1 MASPA
6 APVHHK
12 KHGEGTTGSAGSS
25 GIPCAMVLTV
35 SFLLSL
41 GTGLYCPHR
50 RADRIRATWHQRRD
64 ARTTRLRRPRYACA
78 RLAQLTRPPQSR
90 LTCRDDRDAPL
101 FIEAGWRGKK
111 HTIPKNGSK
120 IFSQQGGTVETALH
134 RIANVRFFARVIFP
148 AETARDCIARARNC
162 PTGESLGRRSC
173 GLATRTRAHKA
184 HMPQRSAAV

>member
-1 MASPA
+1 M
-6 APVHHK
+6 APVHNK

-35 SFLLSL
+35 SFVLSL
-41 GTGLYCPHR
+41 GTGLCCPHR

-111 HTIPKNGSK
+111 HMFPKNGSK
-120 IFSQQGGTVETALH
+120 IFSQQGWTVETALH
-134 RIANVRFFARVIFP
+134 RIANVRFFACVIFSGRNRSRLRC
-148 AETARDCIARARNC
+148 ARKKLPDGRITRSQIVRLGNAHAR
-162 PTGESLGRRSC
+162 P
-173 GLATRTRAHKA
+173 
-184 HMPQRSAAV
+184 